1 MKIITPF
8 LARFALTATIL
19 TIVFRYFLRD
29 GITHQSTMA
38 IILAPVLYF
47 AMMFGSGWYFGKRDG
62 EYLPILDI
70 GFRFHLTTYMIHNLV
85 SILWIEMGFGSRYE
99 DIHVTLMVAMFWGAF
114 LLIHLL
120 WYLRMRKNSIN
131 DLDKEDLFE

>member
-1 MKIITPF
+1 MH
-8 LARFALTATIL
+8 LQQTIL
-19 TIVFRYFLRD
+19 PLFLGILSD

-85 SILWIEMGFGSRYE
+85 SILWIEMGFGSEHE
-99 DIHVTLMVAMFWGAF
+99 DIHVTLMVAMFWELFFDTSAMVF
-114 LLIHLL
+114 TNE
-120 WYLRMRKNSIN
+120 KNSIN